1 MAFEGYREDKR
12 GHWFDWPFPLS
23 VSILYVDA
31 DVDVDVDV
39 DETET
44 KWYLIVEEEKHLIR
58 IRDEKQ
64 IELLNHCMYGILLN
78 DEKINWIIDKNGGR
92 FTYHDSVQ
100 DFIKFQKEY
109 LDIF

>member
-12 GHWFDWPFPLS
+12 EHWFDWPFPLS

-31 DVDVDVDV
+31 DVDLDV

-44 KWYLIVEEEKHLIR
+44 KWYLIDEQEKHLIR

-64 IELLNHCMYGILLN
+64 IELLHHCMYGVLLN
-78 DEKINWIIDKNGGR
+78 DEKINWIINKNGGR

-100 DFIKFQKEY
+100 DFIKFQKDY
-109 LDIF
+109 LDTL

>member
-1 MAFEGYREDKR
+1 MAFEGYGEDKR
-12 GHWFDWPFPLS
+12 EHWFDWPFPLS

-31 DVDVDVDV
+31 DA
-39 DETET
+39 DEAET
-44 KWYLIVEEEKHLIR
+44 KWYLIDEQEKHLIR

-64 IELLNHCMYGILLN
+64 IELLHHCMYGVLLN

-100 DFIKFQKEY
+100 DFINFQKEY
-109 LDIF
+109 LDTL

>member
-1 MAFEGYREDKR
+1 MKVIEKTSENIGLT
-12 GHWFDWPFPLS
+12 GHSLVS

-31 DVDVDVDV
+31 DVDLDV

-44 KWYLIVEEEKHLIR
+44 KWYLIDEQEKHLIR

-64 IELLNHCMYGILLN
+64 IELLHHCMYGVLLN

-92 FTYHDSVQ
+92 FTYHDGVE
-100 DFIKFQKEY
+100 DYIKSQKEY
-109 LDIF
+109 LDTL

>member
-31 DVDVDVDV
+31 DADV

-44 KWYLIVEEEKHLIR
+44 KWCLIVEQEKHLIR

-64 IELLNHCMYGILLN
+64 IELLHHCMYGILLN

>member
-12 GHWFDWPFPLS
+12 EHWFDWPFPLS

-31 DVDVDVDV
+31 DVDLDV

-44 KWYLIVEEEKHLIR
+44 KWYLIDEQEKHLIR

-64 IELLNHCMYGILLN
+64 IELLHHCMYGVLLN

-92 FTYHDSVQ
+92 FTYHDGVE
-100 DFIKFQKEY
+100 DYIKSQKEY
-109 LDIF
+109 LDTL

>member
-12 GHWFDWPFPLS
+12 GQWFDLPFPLS

-31 DVDVDVDV
+31 DVD
-39 DETET
+39 ETET
-44 KWYLIVEEEKHLIR
+44 KWYLIIEQEKHLIR

-64 IELLNHCMYGILLN
+64 IELLHHCMYGILLN
-78 DEKINWIIDKNGGR
+78 DENINWIIDKNGGR

>member
-31 DVDVDVDV
+31 DADV

-44 KWYLIVEEEKHLIR
+44 KWYLIVEQEKHLIFSSF
-58 IRDEKQ
+58 
-64 IELLNHCMYGILLN
+64 N
-78 DEKINWIIDKNGGR
+78 KIP
-92 FTYHDSVQ
+92 YMQ
-100 DFIKFQKEY
+100 
-109 LDIF
+109 

>member
-12 GHWFDWPFPLS
+12 EHWFDWPFPLS

-31 DVDVDVDV
+31 DVD
-39 DETET
+39 ETET
-44 KWYLIVEEEKHLIR
+44 KWYLIIEQEKHLIR

-64 IELLNHCMYGILLN
+64 IELLHHCMYGILLN
-78 DEKINWIIDKNGGR
+78 DENINWIIDKNGGR

>member
-1 MAFEGYREDKR
+1 MAFEGYGEDKR
-12 GHWFDWPFPLS
+12 EQWFNWPFPLS

-31 DVDVDVDV
+31 DVD
-39 DETET
+39 ETET
-44 KWYLIVEEEKHLIR
+44 KWYLIDEQEKHLIR

-64 IELLNHCMYGILLN
+64 IELLHHCMYGVLLN

-100 DFIKFQKEY
+100 DFIEFQKEY
-109 LDIF
+109 LDTL